1 MSRVPSIASV
11 FRLPGVSVLATS
23 SHVLRLAV
31 VVVVILL
38 TGAGPPV

>member
-11 FRLPGVSVLATS
+11 FRLPGFSAFATS
-23 SHVLRLAV
+23 SLVLRAV